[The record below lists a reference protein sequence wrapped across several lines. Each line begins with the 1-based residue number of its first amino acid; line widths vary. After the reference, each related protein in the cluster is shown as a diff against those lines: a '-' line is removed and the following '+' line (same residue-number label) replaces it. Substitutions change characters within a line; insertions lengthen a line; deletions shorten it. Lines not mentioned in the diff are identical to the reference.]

1 MMVSRRLIVVC
12 LSGWLVGCGAHAKP
26 VLPPAA
32 SLPVT
37 PLDRANAPEVPLA
50 PDPIADLVSKAE
62 AEFTAGQHD
71 LDAGKRESARGH
83 FDQAI
88 DLLMSSPTGARSE
101 PRLSAELDRLLD
113 QISALDILA
122 LRESDGFTETQSE
135 PAAIDELLGAA
146 MFERPTA
153 APTTEETV
161 RADLARSQ
169 HDIDIPLNDQVL
181 SYVELF
187 QGRLHDFME
196 AGLERGLRYMPMIQ
210 RVFQSEGLPLDL
222 AYVPLVESAFKP
234 NALSRVSARGMWQFM
249 SDTGAAYGLEQN
261 WFLDERSDPEKA
273 TRAAAQYLKALYD
286 NFGDDWN
293 LALASYN
300 AGPGRLQRAIQR
312 AHTDDFWAL
321 SASTKYLPRDTR
333 EYVPMIMAAIIIGS
347 HPALYGFEVGS
358 AAPLAYERVSVPNAL
373 DLKTIAEWIGVSVD
387 ELRDLN
393 PELRRTTT
401 PVTEHD
407 LKVPLGT
414 AATVRM
420 KLATADPLY
429 VHFDFHR
436 VKRGETLSTIAR
448 KYRVSLSELRLANDL
463 TSRSRIRVNQT
474 LMIPRRTTAGLP
486 STPARSAKAA
496 GGRGAAPTSYR
507 VRRGDTL
514 FSIARQFSTT
524 VDDLKTANRLRTDR
538 IHIGDRLTLPQ

>member
-37 PLDRANAPEVPLA
+37 PLDRANAPEVALA
-50 PDPIADLVSKAE
+50 PDPVADLISKAE
-62 AEFTAGQHD
+62 AEFAAGQKD
-71 LDAGKRESARGH
+71 LDAGRRVSARGH
-83 FDQAI
+83 FDAAV
-88 DLLMSSPTGARSE
+88 DLLMSSPTGARQE

-122 LRESDGFTETQSE
+122 LRESDGVTEAQSE
-135 PAAIDELLGAA
+135 PAAIDELLGAT

-161 RADLARSQ
+161 RADLARSH
-169 HDIDIPLNDQVL
+169 HDIDIPLNDRVL

-196 AGLERGLRYMPMIQ
+196 AGLERGLRYLPMIQ
-210 RVFQSEGLPLDL
+210 RIFQSEGLPLDL

-234 NALSRVSARGMWQFM
+234 NALSHASARGMWQFM
-249 SDTGAAYGLEQN
+249 SDTAAEHGLEQN
-261 WFLDERSDPEKA
+261 WFIDERSDPEKA
-273 TRAAAQYLKALYD
+273 TRAAAQYLKTLAD
-286 NFGDDWN
+286 TFDGDWN

-312 AHTDDFWAL
+312 AHTDDYWAL
-321 SASTKYLPRDTR
+321 SASTRYLPRETR

-373 DLKTIAEWIGVSVD
+373 DLKIIAEWIGVSVD
-387 ELRDLN
+387 QLRELN

-401 PVTEHD
+401 PMGEHD

-420 KLATADPLY
+420 KLATAAPLY

-436 VKRGETLSTIAR
+436 VRRGETLSSIAR
-448 KYRVSLSELRLANDL
+448 HYKVSLSELRLANEL
-463 TSRSRIRVNQT
+463 KSSRLRVNQT
-474 LMIPRRTTAGLP
+474 LMIPRRTAPGLP
-486 STPARSAKAA
+486 SSPSTSARSAA
-496 GGRGAAPTSYR
+496 GRGAAPTTYR

-524 VDDLKTANRLRTDR
+524 VAELKTANQLRSDR
-538 IHIGDRLTLPQ
+538 IHIGDRLTVPQ